1 MKKIVLYVL
10 MCMMLFLTSCDKFDA
25 NPYLK
30 KFNGEKNLN
39 DKNTNEIE
47 SICSEKDTVSFAVI
61 SDSHIKYDNLL
72 NLVRVIN
79 NENFDF
85 VIHCG
90 DQTDCG
96 LVDEFLN
103 TKNILNKL
111 NVPYVM
117 VLGNH
122 DCLGTGKKTYAEL
135 YGEANFSF
143 MAGTTKFVCLNTN
156 CLEYH
161 NSNNVPDFDFME
173 QQTLTNNSE
182 TVAVFMHIEP
192 WDITFDHNKINEFE
206 DKIKRF
212 GDSVIC
218 VYGHIHGS
226 PTVIDYFEDGVNW
239 YHCPKLDDRYYLSFK
254 IYHNIIEYEAV
265 KF

>member
-30 KFNGEKNLN
+30 KIDGEKNLN
-39 DKNTNEIE
+39 NKNTNEIE
-47 SICSEKDTVSFAVI
+47 SICNEKDTVSFAVI

-122 DCLGTGKKTYAEL
+122 DCLGTGKKL
-135 YGEANFSF
+135 MPNS
-143 MAGTTKFVCLNTN
+143 MARR
-156 CLEYH
+156 
-161 NSNNVPDFDFME
+161 
-173 QQTLTNNSE
+173 
-182 TVAVFMHIEP
+182 I
-192 WDITFDHNKINEFE
+192 
-206 DKIKRF
+206 
-212 GDSVIC
+212 
-218 VYGHIHGS
+218 S
-226 PTVIDYFEDGVNW
+226 PSWPERQN
-239 YHCPKLDDRYYLSFK
+239 LS
-254 IYHNIIEYEAV
+254 A
-265 KF
+265 